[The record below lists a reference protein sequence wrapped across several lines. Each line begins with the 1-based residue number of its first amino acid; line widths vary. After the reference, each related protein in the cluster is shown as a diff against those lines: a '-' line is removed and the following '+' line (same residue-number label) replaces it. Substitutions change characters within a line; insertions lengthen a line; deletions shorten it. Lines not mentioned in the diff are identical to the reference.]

1 MGEARSSL
9 DLKLMI
15 LDRNQDIRW
24 SVGSSLDLSVLALR
38 GSIQVPRSFL
48 VECSNNDQA
57 GFLWVQAL
65 EHHNCS
71 GSIFRLLWPCFSCKA
86 LLLVEEGLEL
96 REVGFDLREIN
107 ACVQVPLIIFVPAD
121 SLLQVPHLLGHLAV
135 DFDQAR
141 VQGFPF
147 RCTVHL
153 DCVLR

>member
-9 DLKLMI
+9 DLKLTI

-71 GSIFRLLWPCFSCKA
+71 GSIFRLL
-86 LLLVEEGLEL
+86 
-96 REVGFDLREIN
+96 
-107 ACVQVPLIIFVPAD
+107 
-121 SLLQVPHLLGHLAV
+121 
-135 DFDQAR
+135 
-141 VQGFPF
+141 
-147 RCTVHL
+147 
-153 DCVLR
+153 